1 MPVIPP
7 KWVPFGHGQKFKHMA
22 RHDLRIW
29 ERFLDRYAGYFDEAA
44 YDVAFGGSV
53 PTDPSASEEEIIM
66 WRFNTAKRVDAVVRN
81 RDELWLCEVRPGSGL
96 SALGAVLGYTWLA
109 EQEKF
114 SDRPIVM
121 TVVTDHTD
129 HDTRLILEAFEVQLI
144 ELPEPDPMVPP
155 EELST

>member
-7 KWVPFGHGQKFKHMA
+7 TWEKFEHGHHYKHMA
-22 RHDLRIW
+22 RHDIRIW
-29 ERFLDRYAGYFDEAA
+29 ERFLDRYAGYFEDVA

-53 PTDPSASEEEIIM
+53 PADPSASPEEVRM
-66 WRFNTAKRVDAVVRN
+66 WRFNTAKRVDAIVRN
-81 RDELWLCEVRPGSGL
+81 REEMWICEVRPGSGL

-114 SDRPIVM
+114 ADRPVVM

-129 HDTRLILEAFEVQLI
+129 PDTRAIVEAFEVQLI
-144 ELPEPDPMVPP
+144 ELPEPDPETPI
-155 EELST
+155 EELPK